1 MVDIIHKIGINAPLS
16 KVYAAVSSVEG
27 IAGWWTRETSGD
39 AKLGG
44 TVSVLFRSPNGDEKG
59 RMGFELVKL
68 VPGER
73 VVWRFSSGPQEWL
86 GTEVTFELLRRED
99 MTIVVFGHRQWSE
112 AKEFMAHC
120 SMKWATFLLS
130 LRQLLETG
138 EGRPAPIDLKI
149 DDWN

>member
-1 MVDIIHKIGINAPLS
+1 MVDIVHKIGIDAPLS
-16 KVYAAVSSVEG
+16 KVYAAVSSPPG

-44 TVSVLFRSPNGDEKG
+44 TVKVVFRSPNGEEKG
-59 RMGFELVKL
+59 RMGFSLVKL
-68 VPGER
+68 VPGEQ
-73 VVWRFSSGPQEWL
+73 VTWRFDSGPEEWV
-86 GTEVTFELLRRED
+86 GTEVTFELVRRDD
-99 MTIVVFGHRQWSE
+99 MTIVVFGHRNWRE
-112 AKEFMAHC
+112 PKEFMAHC

-138 EGRPAPIDLKI
+138 EGRPAPNDLKI

>member
-1 MVDIIHKIGINAPLS
+1 MVNIVHKIGIKAPLS

-39 AKLGG
+39 AQLGG
-44 TVSVLFRSPNGDEKG
+44 TVNVLFHGPDGEEKG
-59 RMGFELVKL
+59 RMGFELSKL
-68 VPGER
+68 VPNEE
-73 VVWRFSSGPQEWL
+73 VVWRFRSGPEEWV
-86 GTEVTFELLRRED
+86 GTDVTFQLVQRGPY
-99 MTIVVFGHRQWSE
+99 TVVVFGHRNWRE
-112 AKEFMAHC
+112 AKEFTAHC

-138 EGRPAPIDLKI
+138 AGLPAPNDLKI

>member
-1 MVDIIHKIGINAPLS
+1 MVDIIHKIGINVPLS
-16 KVYAAVSSVEG
+16 EVYAAVSSVEG

-44 TVSVLFRSPNGDEKG
+44 NVSVRFRSPHGEEKG
-59 RMGFELVKL
+59 RMSFELVEL
-68 VPGER
+68 VANER
-73 VVWRFSSGPQEWL
+73 VVWRFRSGPEEWI
-86 GTEVTFELLRRED
+86 GTEVTFELLRRND
-99 MTIVVFGHRQWSE
+99 VTIVLFGHRNWSE

-138 EGRPAPIDLKI
+138 EGRPAPKDLKI